1 MSALKPHAWL
11 SALDLYEAGRAK
23 APGAARIIKLSSNET
38 PFGASPKAI
47 AAFRSADASLHR
59 YPDASYLELKEAIA
73 DVHGLDP
80 ARIAC
85 GVGSDE
91 ILKLA
96 CRAYAGPGDE
106 VIYSRYGFMMY
117 PIAARS
123 VGAVPV
129 EAPDNNFTADVDGLL
144 RAVSPR
150 TRVMFLAN
158 PNNPTGTCLPRAEVE
173 RLAASLPGHVL
184 LVLDAAYAEYV
195 SDADYEAGAALA
207 DRYPNVLMTRTFSK
221 IYGIAALRLGWGY
234 ACSEVIEALER
245 LRDPFNVPTP
255 SQVAGITAVRDQDWV
270 KMSQAHNKIWRAWL
284 TEELTKL
291 GLDVVPSAA
300 NFVLMR
306 FGQNLPVTAE
316 AANTFLTKEGVLLRW
331 LPKQGLADGLRMT
344 VGLENEN
351 REVVRLLASIIK
363 GTRG

>member
-11 SALDLYEAGRAK
+11 GALDLYEAGRAK
-23 APGAARIIKLSSNET
+23 APGARRVIKLSSNET

-59 YPDASYLELKEAIA
+59 YPDSSYLELKEAIA
-73 DVHGLDP
+73 EVHGLDP

-106 VIYSRYGFMMY
+106 VVYSRYGFMMY

-129 EAPDNNFTADVDGLL
+129 EAPDRDFTADVDSLL
-144 RAVSPR
+144 RAVTPR

-158 PNNPTGTCLPRAEVE
+158 PNNPTGTCLPRQEVE
-173 RLAASLPGHVL
+173 RLAANLPGHVL

-195 SDADYEAGAALA
+195 SDLDYEAGAALT
-207 DRYPNVLMTRTFSK
+207 DKYPNVLMTRTFSK

-234 ACSEVIEALER
+234 ACTEVIEALER

-255 SQVAGITAVRDQDWV
+255 SQAAGVAAVRDQDWV
-270 KMSQAHNKIWRAWL
+270 RMSQDHNKKWRTWL
-284 TEELTKL
+284 SHELAGL

-306 FGQNLPVTAE
+306 FGPNLPVTAE
-316 AANTFLTKEGVLLRW
+316 EANAFLTKEGVLLRW

-344 VGLENEN
+344 VGTEEEN
-351 REVVRLLASIIK
+351 REVLRLMTSLLK
-363 GTRG
+363 GAR